1 MSLSR
6 RCQSWASCSWRGQ
19 NPDDLQDAD
28 EHVHQGGDEG
38 SHKLTALQSFNE
50 RATITKL
57 SAFGTWESIS
67 ISPFF
72 LKRQWL
78 RIHSVH
84 KTSDQWLLAVAIVSR
99 PPPSVDNV
107 SRELLCRR
115 KMSLPDTVLFWFR
128 SQIAQL
134 SFHIDNKEM
143 VLFPK
148 SCDLRSK
155 PSSRERERDRERGRD
170 PNACGDRSTL
180 DLGLEGPVSDWPGP
194 FLGTSGVGGSD
205 RHRVT

>member
-28 EHVHQGGDEG
+28 EHVHQGGDERP
-38 SHKLTALQSFNE
+38 HELTALQSFNE

-155 PSSRERERDRERGRD
+155 PSSRERERGRGGEIQMLVVIAAHWTWAWRD
-170 PNACGDRSTL
+170 LCLT
-180 DLGLEGPVSDWPGP
+180 DLAPFWEPQGWVGLIATGLPS
-194 FLGTSGVGGSD
+194 
-205 RHRVT
+205 